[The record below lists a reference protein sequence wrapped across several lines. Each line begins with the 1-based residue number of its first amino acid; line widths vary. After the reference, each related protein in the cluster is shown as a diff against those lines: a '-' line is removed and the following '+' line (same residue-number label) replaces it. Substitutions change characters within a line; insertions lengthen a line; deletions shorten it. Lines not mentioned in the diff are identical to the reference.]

1 MLVRLL
7 ALTLM
12 AGLMMSTPAEAQIF
26 HSLKEAI
33 LGKQSA
39 DGHTGRTP
47 AVAHFV
53 SDRGEGF
60 ILDQSSQVAPLLR
73 FDGDDEVFQL
83 TATPGA
89 KGDIIFKNDVGQ
101 PVLKA
106 TRLGGM
112 IVFSGANG
120 NAGDPAALTGAA
132 SAFAPDHVTVTELF
146 LHMTRSSVR
155 VTNLCD
161 HLVVFN
167 ADGEVDKKGGDSAL
181 PVFAETVSV
190 AADALVQ
197 IAVQADTKR
206 ALNRLH
212 EVHFIEGR
220 PPSAHID
227 KGVLVIK
234 VDPDK
239 GAWGGHPSSK
249 RIMNVVM
256 AGSDKEMRR

>member
-1 MLVRLL
+1 MRLM
-7 ALTLM
+7 AMTLM
-12 AGLMMSTPAEAQIF
+12 AGLMINTPAQAQIF

-33 LGKQSA
+33 LGKQA
-39 DGHTGRTP
+39 TGGRSSHAP

-60 ILDQSSQVAPLLR
+60 ILDQSSQAAPLLR

-89 KGDIIFKNDVGQ
+89 KGDIIFKNDVGE

-112 IVFSGANG
+112 IVFSSANG
-120 NAGDPAALTGAA
+120 DAGDPAALTGSA
-132 SAFAPDHVTVTELF
+132 SAFSPDRVTLTELV

-161 HLVVFN
+161 HLVEFS
-167 ADGEVDKKGGDSAL
+167 ADSQTDKKGGDSSL

-212 EVHFIEGR
+212 EVYFMEGR
-220 PPSAHID
+220 PPSAHIE
-227 KGVLVIK
+227 KGVLIIK

-256 AGSDKEMRR
+256 AGADKEMKR